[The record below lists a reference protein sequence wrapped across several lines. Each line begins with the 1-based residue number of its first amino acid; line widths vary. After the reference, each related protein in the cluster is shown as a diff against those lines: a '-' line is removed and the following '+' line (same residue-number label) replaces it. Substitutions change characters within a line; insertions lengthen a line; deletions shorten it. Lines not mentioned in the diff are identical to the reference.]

1 MRILRYPWTSTLVE
15 TLHSRIF
22 ELYIQQHFPRQYIE
36 YLGRDFPLLSE
47 NSLPQSEYRENVFTG
62 SLTQNPIRFLDQMF
76 DVSNFVGVQ
85 FELEGSVG
93 HKELG
98 IGHLFKSETFCREL
112 QSHLIGCRDSRTKKF
127 LDDHEIPSIL
137 IGCVSSLLSKLDTKL
152 FPNQMQIEYLFMDVT
167 DEVEECIL
175 QSKTD
180 NPTYLSISTKV
191 LEVSGELQK
200 TALVDSLLSTMNCS
214 ETIITSN
221 LDLAI
226 PAIALGKKT
235 LLIEGFTN
243 NDEFLSEYVTTVNV
257 NQIIAGL
264 TNTQLDQ
271 ILNVVPRNNI
281 SNMTSRVEEFVLNV
295 MGDAPRLK
303 PNLKVDSYKE
313 QVLSE
318 TINFQL
324 MRIKN
329 LEVIEEQMHGVL
341 SSRSWKIT
349 VPLRVFSNLSSRCIE
364 HFRSK
369 SNRGIQD
376 LN

>member
-22 ELYIQQHFPRQYIE
+22 ELYIEQRFPSQQIE

-47 NSLPQSEYRENVFTG
+47 NELPQSQYRENVFTG
-62 SLTQNPIRFLDQMF
+62 YLTQNPIRFLDQMF
-76 DVSNFVGVQ
+76 DVSNFVGIQ
-85 FELEGSVG
+85 FELEGSVA

-98 IGHLFKSETFCREL
+98 VGHLFKSETFCREL
-112 QSHLIGCRDSRTKKF
+112 QSHFIGCRDSRTKKF

-137 IGCVSSLLSKLDTKL
+137 IGCVSSLIGKLDTRL
-152 FPNQMQIEYLFMDVT
+152 FPNQKQIEFLFIDVA
-167 DEVEECIL
+167 DEAKDCIL
-175 QSKTD
+175 QSQ
-180 NPTYLSISTKV
+180 PEIQSYLSIST
-191 LEVSGELQK
+191 EVPEVYGELQK
-200 TALVDSLLSTMNCS
+200 TLLVDLLISKLIFS
-214 ETIITSN
+214 EVVITPN
-221 LDLAI
+221 LDMAI

-235 LLIEGFTN
+235 LLIEGFTK
-243 NDEFLSEYVTTVNV
+243 NDEFLREYVTTVDV

-271 ILNVVPRNNI
+271 ILNMVPQNNI
-281 SNMTSRVEEFVLNV
+281 NHMTSRVEEFVLNV
-295 MGDAPRLK
+295 VGDAPRLK

-318 TINFQL
+318 TINSQL

-329 LEVIEEQMHGVL
+329 LEVIEEQMHRVL

-349 VPLRVFSNLSSRCIE
+349 VPLRVFSNLSSRCRE
-364 HFRSK
+364 RFRSK
-369 SNRGIQD
+369 SNRRIQD
-376 LN
+376 LH

>member
-1 MRILRYPWTSTLVE
+1 VE

-22 ELYIQQHFPRQYIE
+22 ELYIEQCFPSEQIE

-47 NSLPQSEYRENVFTG
+47 NKLPQSQYRENVFTG
-62 SLTQNPIRFLDQMF
+62 YLTQNPIRFLDQMF
-76 DVSNFVGVQ
+76 DVSNFVGIQ
-85 FELEGSVG
+85 FELEGSVA

-112 QSHLIGCRDSRTKKF
+112 QSHFIGCRDSRTKKF
-127 LDDHEIPSIL
+127 LDDHEIPSTL
-137 IGCVSSLLSKLDTKL
+137 IGCVSSLLGKLDTKL
-152 FPNQMQIEYLFMDVT
+152 FPNQEQIEFLFIDVT
-167 DEVEECIL
+167 DEIVECIL
-175 QSKTD
+175 QSKPE

-191 LEVSGELQK
+191 LEISGELQK
-200 TALVDSLLSTMNCS
+200 TALVDSLISTINCS
-214 ETIITSN
+214 EKVVTSN

-243 NDEFLSEYVTTVNV
+243 NDEYLSEHLTTVNV
-257 NQIIAGL
+257 KQIIDGL
-264 TNTQLDQ
+264 TNTQFDQ
-271 ILNVVPRNNI
+271 ILNMVPRNNI
-281 SNMTSRVEEFVLNV
+281 NHMISRVEEFVLNV
-295 MGDAPRLK
+295 VGDAPRLK

-318 TINFQL
+318 TINSQL

-349 VPLRVFSNLSSRCIE
+349 VPLRVFSNLSSRCRE
-364 HFRSK
+364 RFRSK
-369 SNRGIQD
+369 SNRSIQD
-376 LN
+376 LH

>member
-22 ELYIQQHFPRQYIE
+22 ELYIEQCFPSQQIE

-47 NSLPQSEYRENVFTG
+47 NELPQSQYRENVFTG
-62 SLTQNPIRFLDQMF
+62 YLTQNPIRFLDQMF
-76 DVSNFVGVQ
+76 DVSNFVGIQ
-85 FELEGSVG
+85 FGLEGSVA

-98 IGHLFKSETFCREL
+98 IGNLFKSETFCREL
-112 QSHLIGCRDSRTKKF
+112 QSHFIGCRDSRTKNF
-127 LDDHEIPSIL
+127 LDDHEIPSML
-137 IGCVSSLLSKLDTKL
+137 IGCVSSLLGKLDTKL
-152 FPNQMQIEYLFMDVT
+152 FPNQKQIEFLFIDVT
-167 DEVEECIL
+167 DEIEECIL
-175 QSKTD
+175 QSQ
-180 NPTYLSISTKV
+180 PEIQSYLSIST
-191 LEVSGELQK
+191 EVPEVYGELQK
-200 TALVDSLLSTMNCS
+200 TLLVDSLISKLIFS
-214 ETIITSN
+214 EVVITSN
-221 LDLAI
+221 LDMAI

-281 SNMTSRVEEFVLNV
+281 NHMTSRVEEFVLSV
-295 MGDAPRLK
+295 VGDAPRLK

-318 TINFQL
+318 TINSQL
-324 MRIKN
+324 MRIRN
-329 LEVIEEQMHGVL
+329 LEVIEEQMQGVL

-349 VPLRVFSNLSSRCIE
+349 VPLRVFSNLSRRCRE
-364 HFRSK
+364 RLRPK
-369 SNRGIQD
+369 SS
-376 LN
+376 